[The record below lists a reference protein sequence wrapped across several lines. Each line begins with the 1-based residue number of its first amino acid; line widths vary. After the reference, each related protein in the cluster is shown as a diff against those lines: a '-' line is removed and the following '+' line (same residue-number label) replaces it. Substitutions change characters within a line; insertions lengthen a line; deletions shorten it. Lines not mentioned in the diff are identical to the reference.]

1 MFIQLNV
8 FDTGD
13 RLRGQAR
20 MRLDWQQKTWTV
32 DEDQQWIWRR
42 IAYSN
47 VGSFE
52 VKSWGVIWIL
62 DELRNPVI
70 FHDAP
75 QNAIDFKHHKGH
87 ARIYDPKDST
97 FKDGKISW
105 SINVAAA
112 TTTNAQTPGTQAT
125 ELSPR
130 RVRLLQVIKEVI
142 PCTYADGKFDRI
154 TGKMRK
160 DSKGVGAGYTTCGSL
175 PGFVSSELGAA
186 GLKGKAWESYMQK
199 RSLNGTNAVRI
210 KGIKFNAWVEADL
223 VKRPLPGDVYALL
236 NNGKSDRLNDGI
248 SHVGVIIDS
257 SGDVWKTADM
267 GQGGGWDGKFV
278 ERPYKVKEGELFG
291 ETIQGGGYRTLAGW
305 VDIDKYFGG

>member
-8 FDTGD
+8 FDTSD

-20 MRLDWQQKTWTV
+20 MRLDWQQKTWIV
-32 DEDQQWIWRR
+32 EEDQQWVWRR
-42 IAYSN
+42 VGYSN
-47 VGSFE
+47 IGSFE
-52 VKSWGVIWIL
+52 VKSWGVIWIW
-62 DELRNPVI
+62 DQLRNPVI

-75 QNAIDFKHHKGH
+75 QHAIDFKHKSGH

-105 SINVAAA
+105 TIEAAA
-112 TTTNAQTPGTQAT
+112 APNASTASATPT

-130 RVRLLQVIKEVI
+130 RVRLLQLLNEVI
-142 PCTYADGKFDRI
+142 PCTYASAKFDRI
-154 TGKMRK
+154 TGKLRK
-160 DSKGVGAGYTTCGSL
+160 DSPGVGAGYTTCGSL
-175 PGFVSSELGAA
+175 PGFVTSELGAG
-186 GLKGKAWESYMQK
+186 GLKGDAWQKYMQK

-210 KGIKFNAWVEADL
+210 KGIQYKAWVEADL
-223 VKRPLPGDVYALL
+223 IKRPLPGDVYALL

-278 ERPYKVKEGELFG
+278 ERPYKAKEGELFG
-291 ETIQGGGYRTLAGW
+291 ETIQGGGYRVLAGW
-305 VDIDKYFGG
+305 VDIDKYFG